1 MMKKVFIGLVIVIGV
16 VAGIGYYLVRN
27 IDSIAKDIIEE
38 SGSNVLGTD
47 VNVETVSIELREGR
61 ATILNLS
68 VANPPGFS
76 EHPAFRFDEVTAVI
90 DIGSGVVE
98 RLYSSQPQIRV
109 EFMGDRSNFFVL
121 QENIKASAPQEEESA
136 EQPTATD
143 DDTEDAPVSVQID
156 EIVVE
161 GAKAVVV
168 SDDAA
173 EPLEFSIDRLRF
185 RNLKGSPHQI
195 ARVAL
200 GQFVAQV
207 LAATARSMI
216 EQEASQ
222 ILEEQGEKLK
232 GQLLEL
238 LKQ

>member
-1 MMKKVFIGLVIVIGV
+1 MMKKVFIVLVVVVGV
-16 VAGIGYYLVRN
+16 VGGIGYYLVSN
-27 IDSIAKDIIEE
+27 IDSIAKEIIEE
-38 SGSNVLGTD
+38 SGSNVLGTE
-47 VNVETVSIELREGR
+47 VSVETVSIELAEGR
-61 ATILNLS
+61 ATILNLA

-76 EHPAFRFDEVTAVI
+76 DHPAFRFDEVTAVI

-98 RLYSSQPQIRV
+98 QLYSSQPEIRV
-109 EFMGDRSNFFVL
+109 EFIGERSNFFVL
-121 QENIKASAPQEEESA
+121 QENIKASAPEEEGA
-136 EQPTATD
+136 EEQPPASD
-143 DDTEDAPVSVQID
+143 DDTEKAPGSVQID

-161 GAKAVVV
+161 GARAVVV

-185 RNLKGSPHQI
+185 QNLKGSPHQI

-207 LAATARSMI
+207 LAATAKNMI
-216 EQEASQ
+216 EQKANQ

-238 LKQ
+238 LNQ